1 MQHSI
6 PDLST
11 KVRDIS
17 RSKIAIGIAAGVV
30 VLFIGYLIFGRS
42 SAKQDTL
49 VVHSGNFLQQISVSG
64 SVKASQDVD
73 LAFSQ
78 GGRIGSV
85 SAVVGRGV
93 SVGEVLAEVEN
104 GDIRAQVL
112 QKQASLESA
121 QAKLATLQAGTRPE
135 ELAQAQAAVAQDQT
149 AVLNAINTAYTVV
162 DDAIHNKTDEI
173 FSNPRTLPQL
183 NFSISNAQLKTNI
196 ETGRT
201 SLEPVLVAWQ
211 QKINVSS
218 AADLTA
224 SVALAQQNLAIVSQ
238 HLILVNNALN
248 SSLSTPSVSQATLNT
263 YTNDAGVAR
272 ANVNGTIAALAT
284 AVSVLDGA
292 TRSLTVKQAGTTQ
305 TDIDAQ
311 SALVKG
317 AQADLANMKAQ
328 LGKTLI
334 VAPFSGVVTKVD
346 AKVGQTAG
354 ANTALISLIS
364 VGTYQIESYVP
375 EVNIALVKVGDRATV
390 TLDAYGTSVLFDAQL
405 ISIDPASQIRD
416 GVSTYRSILQFK
428 KVDSRIR
435 AGMTANVVITTDER
449 QGIISVPQKI
459 VQTEGG
465 ISYVFVKENEKS
477 TKRTVTTGSL
487 SSLGTIEI
495 TSGLKDGDIVVLTQ

>member
-1 MQHSI
+1 MPHSI
-6 PDLST
+6 PALST
-11 KVRDIS
+11 KLREFFQ
-17 RSKIAIGIAAGVV
+17 SKIAIGVVAGIVII
-30 VLFIGYLIFGRS
+30 FIGYLIFGGS

-49 VVHSGNFLQQISVSG
+49 VVHPGSFLQQVSVSG
-64 SVKASQDVD
+64 TVKASQDVD

-85 SAVVGRGV
+85 SAVVGSGV
-93 SVGEVLAEVEN
+93 YAGQVLAEVEN

-121 QAKLATLQAGTRPE
+121 QSKLATLQAGTRPE
-135 ELAQAQAAVAQDQT
+135 EIALAQAAVAQDQT
-149 AVLNAINTAYTVV
+149 AVINAINTAYTVV

-196 ETGRT
+196 ETGRAA
-201 SLEPVLVAWQ
+201 LESTLVAWQ
-211 QKINVSS
+211 QKINGSTVT
-218 AADLTA
+218 DLSA

-248 SSLSTPSVSQATLNT
+248 SSLSTPSISQATLNS
-263 YTNDAGVAR
+263 YTSDAGIAR
-272 ANVNGTIAALAT
+272 ANVNGTINALAA
-284 AVSVLDGA
+284 AVSALDGA
-292 TRSLTVKQAGTTQ
+292 TRSLTLKQAGTTQ
-305 TDIDAQ
+305 TDIDVQA
-311 SALVKG
+311 ALVKA
-317 AQADLANMKAQ
+317 AQADLANMQAQ
-328 LGKTLI
+328 LAKTLI
-334 VAPFSGVVTKVD
+334 VAPFSGIVTKVD

-390 TLDAYGTSVLFDAQL
+390 TLDAYGAGVPFEAQL

-435 AGMTANVVITTDER
+435 SGMTANVVITTDER
-449 QGIISVPQKI
+449 QGVFTVPQKI
-459 VQTEGG
+459 VQTEGNT
-465 ISYVFVKENEKS
+465 SYVFVKENNKNA
-477 TKRTVTTGSL
+477 KRIVTTGSV
-487 SSLGTIEI
+487 SSMGTMEI
-495 TSGLKDGDIVVLTQ
+495 TSGLKDGDVVVLSQ